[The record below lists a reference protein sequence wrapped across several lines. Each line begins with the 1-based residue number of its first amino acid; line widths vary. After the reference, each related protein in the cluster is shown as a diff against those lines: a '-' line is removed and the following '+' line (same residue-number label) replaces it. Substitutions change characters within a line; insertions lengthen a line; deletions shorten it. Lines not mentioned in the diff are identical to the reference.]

1 MSYEYLECVCGNRHY
16 TDSYL
21 EELSEDN
28 NKVLVEENGEP
39 FYKLQHTMIY
49 DISYYKYDK
58 DYRTG
63 NMYVCSA
70 CGTLKIDLDNDW
82 RI

>member
-1 MSYEYLECVCGNRHY
+1 MSYEILICNCGNAHY
-16 TDSYL
+16 EEDHLNYL
-21 EELSEDN
+21 EEDGIPLLHEQ
-28 NKVLVEENGEP
+28 GQP
-39 FYKLQHTMIY
+39 FYKLTHTMIY
-49 DISYYKYDK
+49 DIGSSVYDK
-58 DYRTG
+58 NYRTG